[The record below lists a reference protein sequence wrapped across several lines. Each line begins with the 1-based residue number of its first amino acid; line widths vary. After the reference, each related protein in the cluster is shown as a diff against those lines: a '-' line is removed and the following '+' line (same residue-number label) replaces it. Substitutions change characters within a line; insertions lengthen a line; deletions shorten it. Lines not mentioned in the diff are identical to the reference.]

1 MPKKPRTIPVV
12 VETPQG
18 ARTKIAFDYDV
29 GLLRLTRVLPAGM
42 TFPLNF
48 GSIPGTLADDGDPL
62 DVLLFM
68 RDTVPAGTL
77 LAARPIGVMEAEQT
91 EVSGQKERNDRV
103 FAVPAK
109 DAHYAKLR
117 SVSGLEKRRRKEYER
132 FFETYDSEDGK
143 TFRPLGWFGPQRAW
157 KLIDRARGTYRRPKK
172 TARLPKTIRGY
183 EDALRD
189 D

>member
-1 MPKKPRTIPVV
+1 VPKKTKTIPVI

-18 ARTKIAFDYDV
+18 TRSKVEFDYEL

-68 RDTVPAGTL
+68 RDPVPSGTL

-91 EVSGQKERNDRV
+91 DDGETERNDRL

-109 DAHYAKLR
+109 DSSYGHLE
-117 SVSGLEKRRRKEYER
+117 SVSAIDKRRRKEFER
-132 FFETYDSEDGK
+132 FFETYNSEDGK
-143 TFRPLGWFGPQRAW
+143 EFRPLGWFGPQRAF
-157 KLIDRARGTYRRPKK
+157 KLIERARRQYRRPKK
-172 TARLPKTIRGY
+172 AAHLPRTIRGY

>member
-1 MPKKPRTIPVV
+1 VPKKTKTVAVI

-18 ARTKIAFDYDV
+18 ARSKVEFDYEL

-68 RDTVPAGTL
+68 RDPVPSGTL
-77 LAARPIGVMEAEQT
+77 LATRPIGVMEAEQT
-91 EVSGQKERNDRV
+91 ADGETVRNDRL

-109 DAHYAKLR
+109 DLSYDHLQ
-117 SVSGLEKRRRKEYER
+117 SVSGIEKTRRKEYER
-132 FFETYDSEDGK
+132 FFETYNSEDGK

-157 KLIDRARGTYRRPKK
+157 KLIDRGRRKYRRPKK
-172 TARLPKTIRGY
+172 AARLPRTLRGY